1 MSSFGS
7 IEIHSIALPTL
18 AECQLKKDKSNANAE
33 RMGSISLT
41 EAPLL
46 ERKHLGRVC
55 HAVELDVDGRP
66 LRECKIDLV
75 DAPLMVVDHV
85 DRAVAVRAVRFAAME
100 AAIVVGN
107 IDVLVDVVD
116 DGVVRR
122 GAARLTACDN
132 GRRRRRLIVFQ
143 FNRHAAHR

>member
-1 MSSFGS
+1 
-7 IEIHSIALPTL
+7 
-18 AECQLKKDKSNANAE
+18 
-33 RMGSISLT
+33 MGSILLT

-46 ERKHLGRVC
+46 QRKHLGRVG

-66 LRECKIDLV
+66 LREGEIDLV

-85 DRAVAVRAVRFAAME
+85 DRAAVRAVRFAAME
-100 AAIVVGN
+100 AAVVVGR

-132 GRRRRRLIVFQ
+132 GRRRRRSIVFQ
-143 FNRHAAHR
+143 FNRHAVHR